1 MASRGLCLVL
11 SLLAEVVLIG
21 LLLLGPGLSVIVL
34 GESSG
39 ENERTINQG
48 QIGARAALEAHR
60 AVHRRQFTEV
70 VQFMPV
76 YSITSGDRTS
86 VFLLSLFADPIQVKM
101 TVYDSQG
108 RPFPLIE
115 HRLEPRTHFELSL
128 NQALAS
134 APPGF
139 SQGSLC
145 LEYRGEASTLLAWA
159 VLRRGS
165 HATEV
170 PFRVAGQFKSTILR
184 SFWDRLPL
192 DKDFDAIP
200 TYYLVNTTAGPIEY
214 STSIENGERKSTG
227 QDHSLGPRSW
237 EVITVPHH
245 LKKGS
250 LVIRHGGLPGDL
262 MCAGFLQGQT
272 VISPLPVVDP
282 AMPESGRRHAL
293 RVKSSQQW
301 TTWLTIANPTPT
313 SQTATL
319 SVFDPISG
327 KRLVGKKQRVAAGKL
342 KTVKLAALLDRT
354 DGLSGLHRLI
364 GRAVARLLGRDKA
377 HFPEIVRIIFDHEDA
392 PGSLLVSGTS
402 VSRAGQVASVH
413 WFQDARAHHNG
424 IYPVPNGSLG
434 EVFVTL
440 LNLGDAPANVVAQF
454 NWDKGGAYA
463 LPPITVDPGRTYRLD
478 FAELVEKAKPDV
490 LNRVIDSTYQRGFF
504 SWSAR
509 GGNRKLLGRTEV
521 RTVDGGHF
529 GFTGTGCCVEY
540 PFGRIEPRK
549 FLFVVGSTISV
560 VACEYRE
567 TCSAGLLGPF
577 YALSPSLTVSP
588 PFIWDGLTLGA
599 SGPGS
604 GDVSFTSNTN
614 RYELMNTTCMSSAAE
629 LTK

>member
-21 LLLLGPGLSVIVL
+21 LLLLVPGLSVIVL
-34 GESSG
+34 GENSG
-39 ENERTINQG
+39 QNERTINQG
-48 QIGARAALEAHR
+48 RIGARAALEAHR
-60 AVHRRQFTEV
+60 AVHRRQFTDV

-76 YSITSGDRTS
+76 YSIASGDRTS
-86 VFLLSLFADPIQVKM
+86 IFLLSLFADPIQVKM

-108 RPFPLIE
+108 RPFPLME
-115 HRLEPRTHFELSL
+115 YRLEPRTHFELSL
-128 NQALAS
+128 NQALVS

-192 DKDFDAIP
+192 DKDIDAIP

-227 QDHSLGPRSW
+227 QDRSLGPRSW

-250 LVIRHGGLPGDL
+250 LMIRHGGLPGDL
-262 MCAGFLQGQT
+262 MCAGFLQGQM
-272 VISPLPVVDP
+272 VISRLPVVDP
-282 AMPESGRRHAL
+282 ATLESGRRHAL
-293 RVKSSQQW
+293 RVKSSQQR
-301 TTWLTIANPTPT
+301 TTWLTIANPT
-313 SQTATL
+313 SSGKTATL
-319 SVFDPISG
+319 SILDPTG
-327 KRLVGKKQRVAAGKL
+327 KRLAGKKQRVAAGKL
-342 KTVKLAALLDRT
+342 KTVKLVALLDRR
-354 DGLSGLHRLI
+354 DRLSGIHRLI
-364 GRAVARLLGRDKA
+364 GRAVAKLLGRDKA
-377 HFPEIVRIIFDHEDA
+377 HLPEIVRIIFDHEGE

-402 VSRAGQVASVH
+402 VSRTGQVTGVR
-413 WFQDARAHHNG
+413 WFQESRAHHNG

-434 EVFVTL
+434 EAFVTL
-440 LNLGDAPANVVAQF
+440 FNLGDAPANVVAQF
-454 NWDKGGAYA
+454 NWHKGETYA
-463 LPPITVDPGRTYRLD
+463 LPPITIAPGRTYRLD
-478 FAELVEKAKPDV
+478 FAELVERAVPDI
-490 LNRVIDSTYQRGFF
+490 LKRVIDPTYQKGFF
-504 SWSAR
+504 SWSTRA
-509 GGNRKLLGRTEV
+509 GSRKLLGWTEV
-521 RTVDGGHF
+521 KPVDGGRL
-529 GFTGTGCCVEY
+529 GFVGSGCCVEY

-549 FLFVVGSTISV
+549 SIFVVGSTMSV
-560 VACEYRE
+560 VASEYRE

-604 GDVSFTSNTN
+604 GDFSFTSNTN